1 MSWDSVILNFCAK
14 NLKAHLHGEETY
26 RNFKPKRWKRN
37 GKVRKCYSDL
47 TGKNSYILIC
57 YLSTLIAK
65 ECGENMIVT

>member
-1 MSWDSVILNFCAK
+1 MTAFTLNNKFTIGAPY
-14 NLKAHLHGEETY
+14 LHGEETY
-26 RNFKPKRWKRN
+26 RNFKPKRWKRH

-65 ECGENMIVT
+65 ECRENMIVT